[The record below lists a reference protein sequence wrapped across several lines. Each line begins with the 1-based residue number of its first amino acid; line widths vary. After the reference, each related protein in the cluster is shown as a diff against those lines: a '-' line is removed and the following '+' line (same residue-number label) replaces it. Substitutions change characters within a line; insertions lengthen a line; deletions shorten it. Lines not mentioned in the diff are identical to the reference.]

1 MKRKTLNGTT
11 YVLVFLAFLLV
22 VTSCRT
28 PAGRTTGEVIDDT
41 TITSKVKAKL
51 LDDPMTKGLSINVTT
66 FEGNVTLTGAVA
78 SQEERRRAIELARG
92 VTGVKSVKDTLNIK
106 SR

>member
-1 MKRKTLNGTT
+1 MQKKWGM
-11 YVLVFLAFLLV
+11 VLLLLV
-22 VTSCRT
+22 IFVLMASCRT
-28 PAGRTTGEVIDDT
+28 PAGRTPGAVVDDT

-51 LDDPMTKGLSINVTT
+51 LDDPMTKGLSIYVDT

-78 SQEERRRAIELARG
+78 SQEERRRAIELARS
-92 VTGVKSVKDTLNIK
+92 VAGVKTVKDTLNIK